1 MLVGELLLKIKMED
15 FLQQNFVAV
24 WHHFLSFEIS
34 RSKFA
39 VETWGSGNAYL
50 IFQVIAWHHILVM
63 NDEAK
68 SELRDEA
75 VELWFKLTKTGFKT
89 QNVLTYSLISS
100 LTSLSIE
107 TVRRHVKKLKDNKWV
122 YYSKK
127 EGVKYSPSEENN
139 KFLADIF
146 NHKEVK
152 DLGRFLDVIEKQ
164 KIKIK

>member
-1 MLVGELLLKIKMED
+1 MEN

-24 WHHFLSFEIS
+24 WHHFLSFEIN

-63 NDEAK
+63 TDEAESQK
-68 SELRDEA
+68 RDDA

-89 QNVLTYSLISS
+89 HTVLTYSLISS

-107 TVRRHVKKLKDNKWV
+107 TVRRHVKKLEKNYWV
-122 YYSKK
+122 TYSKK
-127 EGVKYSPSEENN
+127 EGVKFSPSEENN
-139 KFLADIF
+139 KFLAEVF
-146 NHKEVK
+146 NIREVI
-152 DLGRFLDVIEKQ
+152 DLGRFLDIIEK
-164 KIKIK
+164 KMK

>member
-1 MLVGELLLKIKMED
+1 M
-15 FLQQNFVAV
+15 
-24 WHHFLSFEIS
+24 
-34 RSKFA
+34 
-39 VETWGSGNAYL
+39 
-50 IFQVIAWHHILVM
+50 
-63 NDEAK
+63 
-68 SELRDEA
+68 
-75 VELWFKLTKTGFKT
+75 TKNGFKT

-127 EGVKYSPSEENN
+127 EGVKFSPSEENN

-152 DLGRFLDVIEKQ
+152 DLGRFLDVIEKL
-164 KIKIK
+164 K

>member
-1 MLVGELLLKIKMED
+1 MENKMENV
-15 FLQQNFVAV
+15 LQQNFVAI

-63 NDEAK
+63 TDQAESK
-68 SELRDEA
+68 IRDEA

-89 QNVLTYSLISS
+89 RSVLTYTLISS

-107 TVRRHVKKLKDNKWV
+107 TVRRHVKKLEKNNWV
-122 YYSKK
+122 SYSKK
-127 EGVKYSPSEENN
+127 EGVKFSPSEANN
-139 KFLADIF
+139 KFLTDVF
-146 NHKEVK
+146 NVKEVK
-152 DLGRFLDVIEKQ
+152 DLGYLLDIIEKQ
-164 KIKIK
+164 KQLH

>member
-1 MLVGELLLKIKMED
+1 MED

-63 NDEAK
+63 TDEAK
-68 SELRDEA
+68 TQIRDDA
-75 VELWFKLTKTGFKT
+75 VELWFKLTRTGFKT
-89 QNVLTYSLISS
+89 HNVLTYSLISS

-107 TVRRHVKKLKDNKWV
+107 TVRRHVKKLDQNNWV
-122 YYSKK
+122 SYSKK
-127 EGVKYSPSEENN
+127 QGVKFSPSEKNN
-139 KFLADIF
+139 KFLAEVF
-146 NHKEVK
+146 NVNEVK
-152 DLGRFLDVIEKQ
+152 DLGRFLDIIEKQ
-164 KIKIK
+164 K

>member
-1 MLVGELLLKIKMED
+1 MEF

-75 VELWFKLTKTGFKT
+75 VKLWFKLTKTGFKT
-89 QNVLTYSLISS
+89 RSVLTYTLISS

-107 TVRRHVKKLKDNKWV
+107 TVRRHVKKLEDNNWV
-122 YYSKK
+122 SYSKK
-127 EGVKYSPSEENN
+127 DGVKLSPSEENN
-139 KFLADIF
+139 KFLADVF
-146 NHKEVK
+146 NVKEIK
-152 DLGRFLDVIEKQ
+152 DLGKYLDIIEKQ
-164 KIKIK
+164 K